1 MFIDQVFGHSF
12 FCNIRSQFA
21 CYFRVLLRRGADPS
35 ISDWPL
41 PVLALAVRAGD
52 KEMVELLLKKKA
64 QVNCRLNAARH
75 VHLTPLHIACGC
87 LSPNSVD
94 IVRLLL
100 KYGANV
106 NAQTLPGGKEY
117 LSLADPV
124 VLDSNKI
131 VNSICFRFL
140 EKKRKSVIFR
150 LIIKN
155 MVVVHYIS
163 LVLEKHPKI
172 HWRLF
177 VFFSNIV
184 PIQIRCVMVKHHC
197 HLLLPVEM
205 NH

>member
-1 MFIDQVFGHSF
+1 MCFFI
-12 FCNIRSQFA
+12 RL
-21 CYFRVLLRRGADPS
+21 LLRRGADPS

-87 LSPNSVD
+87 LSSNTID

-106 NAQTLPGGKEY
+106 NAQTLPGEKEY
-117 LSLADPV
+117 RSLADPV

-131 VNSICFRFL
+131 VKIQFLSFRKK
-140 EKKRKSVIFR
+140 KKRI
-150 LIIKN
+150 
-155 MVVVHYIS
+155 
-163 LVLEKHPKI
+163 
-172 HWRLF
+172 
-177 VFFSNIV
+177 
-184 PIQIRCVMVKHHC
+184 
-197 HLLLPVEM
+197 LLD
-205 NH
+205 